1 MSKND
6 KKADGNSKLSK
17 LKKVIK
23 KLKIFEDKLKS
34 KEKKIDK
41 KLNKSDKLKKGEIKK
56 LKEKFA
62 DSENKSKKIS
72 KELKKK
78 KDEVKKIKNKKSKLA
93 KKEQKILEKDPIT
106 VTSNYSVEELFQSEM
121 PVDHGN
127 EEPELIDTSLP
138 KSLNFN
144 SKDAIAYIR
153 SITNESAVDMFIK
166 NDKRSTVKQAANSR
180 KNALG
185 KSKK

>member
-6 KKADGNSKLSK
+6 KKAEGKSKLSK

-41 KLNKSDKLKKGEIKK
+41 KLKKSDKLKKGEIKK
-56 LKEKFA
+56 LKEKF
-62 DSENKSKKIS
+62 SESEKKSKKIS

-78 KDEVKKIKNKKSKLA
+78 KGAVKKLENKKSKLERKE
-93 KKEQKILEKDPIT
+93 KKIFDKNPIKISDGL
-106 VTSNYSVEELFQSEM
+106 SVEELFESDM
-121 PVDHGN
+121 PLEQGN
-127 EEPELIDTSLP
+127 EEPEIIETTMP
-138 KSLNFN
+138 KSLDYN

-153 SITNESAVDMFIK
+153 SIANAGAIDMVIK
-166 NDKRSTVKQAANSR
+166 GDKRSTVKKAAISR
-180 KNALG
+180 KNALE